1 MLAAPCTLVLALLP
15 PVPYGAQEAPG
26 AQAQFER
33 VLIDAHD
40 GNKLVAELYRASDD
54 PATPVLVL
62 YHQARSSRG
71 EYRTI
76 APRLKER
83 GYTCLAVDL
92 RSGQASGD
100 VPNLTARGVRMR
112 GGNPTYLDA
121 LADIEDSL
129 LWARASQPGGKLVAW
144 GSSYS
149 AALVLHLAGT
159 KPELL
164 DGVLAFAPGEYFVS
178 LGKPETWIRDSAAGI
193 RCPAFLTA
201 SRPEAAGMQAIFEAI
216 PAGPPGAKVAF
227 LPAGEGRHGSR
238 ALWPDEAS
246 SEEYWKAVEAFL
258 GQHFPAPAPAA
269 AGEPGK

>member
-1 MLAAPCTLVLALLP
+1 MLEAACSLVLALLSP
-15 PVPYGAQEAPG
+15 AQQGAQGAPG
-26 AQAQFER
+26 AQPQFER
-33 VLIDAHD
+33 VLIEARD
-40 GNKLVAELYRASDD
+40 GHKLVAELYSASPD
-54 PATPVLVL
+54 PATPMLVL

-71 EYRTI
+71 EYRSI
-76 APRLKER
+76 APRLRER

-100 VPNLTARGVRMR
+100 VPNLTARSVRTR
-112 GGNPTYLDA
+112 GGTPTYLDA

-129 LWARASQPGGKLVAW
+129 LWARANRARGKLVAW

-164 DGVLAFAPGEYFVS
+164 DGVLAFAPGEYFAT

-193 RCPAFLTA
+193 RCPAFLTS
-201 SRPEAAGMQAIFEAI
+201 SRSEAAGMQAIFAAL
-216 PAGPPGAKVAF
+216 PAGPPGSRVSF
-227 LPAGEGRHGSR
+227 LPTGEGRHGSS
-238 ALWPDEAS
+238 ALWPDSAG
-246 SEEYWKAVEAFL
+246 SEEYWTAVEAFL

-269 AGEPGK
+269 GSGPGR